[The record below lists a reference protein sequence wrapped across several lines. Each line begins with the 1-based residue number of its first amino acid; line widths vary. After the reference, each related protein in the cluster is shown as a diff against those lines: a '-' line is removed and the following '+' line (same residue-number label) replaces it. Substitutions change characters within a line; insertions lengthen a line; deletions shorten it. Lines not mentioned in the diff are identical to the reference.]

1 MPKIEQDISN
11 RLLVARLPTMPQILV
26 KLIELCHRDDTGMD
40 ALARLI
46 ANDAGIASKILTLA
60 NSAAYH
66 RGSSKLGLMQGL
78 INLGMDTIKTLVI
91 SESVFQTF
99 NAFPNAGA
107 VDLRCFWKHA
117 LTTAILARE
126 ISKKMGYA
134 QSEEAYLA
142 GLLHD
147 MGRLA
152 LLAAAPKEYT
162 ANFHARDNAM
172 LSVIEQQ
179 TLQISHTEAG
189 AWLIERWNL
198 DSFLAD
204 SVLYHHEKLERVVS
218 AHPLIRIVHLAHSV
232 SSLPAEVPMDPGGG
246 ALCGISDADLLAIQ
260 QGVAEQVKKTADYLG
275 IDVSGVDDQAVPVAQ
290 IPHNFSLP
298 VGQADLMGE
307 VRNMALAAEISVS
320 FSRPKSVAQLLDVVQ
335 QNARILFNI
344 ENAVMLMKSA
354 TSQTLVGVSS
364 GAFRRHL
371 SELAIPLSAG
381 GGIAKA
387 ALLNQLVYLEH
398 GPGALSLQEDQ
409 LLRLLGADC
418 LVCVPLGKA
427 SPSNVVFVG
436 GIPSWQLEDLK
447 QSARLLTSFGSLAGT
462 AMDAINNGHS
472 EMDQLMASVHA
483 EHQENARKVMHEV
496 SNPLAIMKNY
506 IGVIDEKLMRH
517 EPVTRELS
525 ILSGEIDRVGS
536 IVDEFS
542 GAPPRIQPGGTE
554 INQLITELVRLFRE
568 SKYLP
573 STVQIVANVADQ
585 PCVIS
590 GSSDVLKQILVNLIK
605 NAVEAMQKGGQ
616 LTVSNLGRVLR
627 SGRLYFEVCVT
638 DTGAGLPAE
647 VLANLYKPV
656 RSSKAGENRG
666 LGLSIVHDK
675 IQKMGG
681 TISCHSTK
689 VGTVFEM
696 YLPAQTATFQRSTP
710 EFVQNV
716 A

>member
-1 MPKIEQDISN
+1 MSKVEQDIRN

-26 KLIELCHRDDTGMD
+26 NLIELCQRDDTGMD

-66 RGSSKLGLMQGL
+66 RGGPKVGLMQGL
-78 INLGMDTIKTLVI
+78 INLGLDTIKTLVI

-99 NAFPNAGA
+99 NAFPNAGGA
-107 VDLRCFWKHA
+107 DLRGFWKHA

-126 ISKKMGYA
+126 IAKKMGYA
-134 QSEEAYLA
+134 QTEEAYLA

-152 LLAAAPKEYT
+152 LLAAAPTEYT
-162 ANFHARDNAM
+162 ANFHACDNAM
-172 LSVIEQQ
+172 LGVIEQQ

-232 SSLPAEVPMDPGGG
+232 SSLPAEISMDPGGG
-246 ALCGISDADLLAIQ
+246 ALCSVSDADLLVIQ
-260 QGVAEQVKKTADYLG
+260 RGVAEQVRKTADYLG

-290 IPHNFSLP
+290 CTGNVSLP
-298 VGQADLMGE
+298 AGQADLMGE

-320 FSRPKSVAQLLDVVQ
+320 FSRPKSVAQLLEVVQ
-335 QNARILFNI
+335 RNARILFNI
-344 ENAVMLMKSA
+344 ESAVMLMKSA
-354 TSQTLVGVSS
+354 TNQTLVGVSS
-364 GAFRRHL
+364 GAIRQHL
-371 SELAIPLSAG
+371 SELIIPLSAG
-381 GGIAKA
+381 GGISKA
-387 ALLNQLVYLEH
+387 AMLNQLVYLER
-398 GPGALSLQEDQ
+398 GSGALSLQEDQ

-418 LVCVPLGKA
+418 LVCVPLGTT
-427 SPSNVVFVG
+427 SPCKVVFVA
-436 GIPSWQLEDLK
+436 GIPAWQSEDLK

-462 AMDAINNGHS
+462 ALDAINNGHS
-472 EMDQLMASVHA
+472 EMDQLIASVHE
-483 EHQENARKVMHEV
+483 EHRENARKVMHEV

-506 IGVIDEKLMRH
+506 LGVIDEKLMRH

-542 GAPPRIQPGGTE
+542 GAPPRTQTGGTE
-554 INQLITELVRLFRE
+554 INQLITDLVRLFRD

-573 STVQIVANVADQ
+573 STVQIVANISDQ
-585 PCVIS
+585 PCFIS
-590 GSSDVLKQILVNLIK
+590 GSSDVLKQVLVNLIK

-616 LTVSNLGRVLR
+616 LAVSNLGRVSR
-627 SGRLYFEVCVT
+627 SGCLYFEVCVT
-638 DTGAGLPAE
+638 DTGPGLPTE

-656 RSSKAGENRG
+656 RSFKSGANRG

-681 TISCHSTK
+681 TINCRSTK

-696 YLPAQTATFQRSTP
+696 YLPVQTATVHLRTA
-710 EFVQNV
+710 EYIQNV